1 MDTITKT
8 NPSSNFG
15 YESPTTDVTPLF
27 AEGVLC
33 GSSKL
38 DIANNISLS
47 VILYPL
53 LKTYKKLLTFMF
65 HSYFIV
71 YAFDLYFC
79 NIYSQVLVYSI
90 GINS

>member
-1 MDTITKT
+1 MVKFEKKSLVMDTITKT

-38 DIANNISLS
+38 DILEWEEHPDAL
-47 VILYPL
+47 
-53 LKTYKKLLTFMF
+53 
-65 HSYFIV
+65 
-71 YAFDLYFC
+71 
-79 NIYSQVLVYSI
+79 
-90 GINS
+90 

>member
-38 DIANNISLS
+38 DILEWEEHPDAL
-47 VILYPL
+47 
-53 LKTYKKLLTFMF
+53 
-65 HSYFIV
+65 
-71 YAFDLYFC
+71 
-79 NIYSQVLVYSI
+79 
-90 GINS
+90 